1 MFSRIIT
8 TEIYSKHVTSLNA
21 ETGALQFLREKPI
34 QNWKKKKKPKCG
46 IWHKNFMQNAHYSLL
61 LSGQQWNGLDSI
73 GGGGWAH

>member
-34 QNWKKKKKPKCG
+34 QNWKKKNPNVEYG
-46 IWHKNFMQNAHYSLL
+46 IRILCKILITLYFCLANSEMVWTV
-61 LSGQQWNGLDSI
+61 
-73 GGGGWAH
+73 